1 VAKSS
6 RSSSQTIKLLADK
19 VLGSVFEI
27 QTFPSREPSLEL
39 HLLTPVPISLG
50 VVSLMVINDPVV
62 RFCPK
67 CGAKVKGP
75 EDTFLI
81 PQNCP
86 SCKSTVLFW
95 DVTKEPVGEV
105 AEALKFKPLFLKK
118 WLLVGGVVGVVI
130 FVLSLLLF
138 AIGFVAAPFMLA
150 VLMLL
155 IGGYC
160 IAIFFGQ
167 QHKTSILNTQL
178 IKALESLESARDQQV
193 AIATKFTSL
202 QSNFSQLVDSATKT
216 AVTAQSDYEEKL
228 LELAQAYATRRDEL
242 ESDFANRN
250 RNEIERLLAKERTIN
265 ETVRRIAI
273 KYLDETKKTL
283 AAKLTPDNFI
293 QTRDRFHKAV
303 EFCQK
308 VGFDVPSVDVVLF
321 VDELKQEYE
330 AVVRKQLAREEQAR
344 IKERLREEQKVEQD
358 FERERK
364 RLDSEEKVL
373 ERLLAEARSKAT
385 EESAMQIAD
394 LERRIAEA
402 EEKKRALSMAQQT
415 RAGNVYVISNIGSFG
430 TNVFKIGMTRRLE
443 PLDRVKELG
452 DASVPFPFDVH
463 MMIACKNAPTL
474 ESELHKRFSKQ
485 RLNKVNFRKEFF
497 RLSIAEIQDA
507 VTELHGTVEYVAEP
521 EALQYNESIC
531 MTDADFEFVQDAIGN
546 SSEDMDD

>member
-1 VAKSS
+1 
-6 RSSSQTIKLLADK
+6 
-19 VLGSVFEI
+19 
-27 QTFPSREPSLEL
+27 
-39 HLLTPVPISLG
+39 
-50 VVSLMVINDPVV
+50 MVINDPVV

-105 AEALKFKPLFLKK
+105 TEALKFKPLFLKK
-118 WLLVGGVVGVVI
+118 WLLVGGGFGVVI

-138 AIGFVAAPFMLA
+138 AVGFVAAPVMLA

-178 IKALESLESARDQQV
+178 IKAMESLESARNQQV
-193 AIATKFTSL
+193 AIATKYTSL
-202 QSNFSQLVDSATKT
+202 QANFNQLVDSATKT
-216 AVTAQSDYEEKL
+216 AVAAQSAYEEKL
-228 LELAQAYATRRDEL
+228 LELAQGYATRRDEL
-242 ESDFANRN
+242 ESDFATRN

-283 AAKLTPDNFI
+283 AAKLTPDNYI
-293 QTRDRFHKAV
+293 QSRDRFHKAV

-308 VGFDVPSVDVVLF
+308 VGFDVPPVDVVLF

-497 RLSIAEIQDA
+497 RLSISEIQDA

-521 EALQYNESIC
+521 EALQYNESIS
-531 MTDADFEFVQDAIGN
+531 MTDADFEFVQDAIGD